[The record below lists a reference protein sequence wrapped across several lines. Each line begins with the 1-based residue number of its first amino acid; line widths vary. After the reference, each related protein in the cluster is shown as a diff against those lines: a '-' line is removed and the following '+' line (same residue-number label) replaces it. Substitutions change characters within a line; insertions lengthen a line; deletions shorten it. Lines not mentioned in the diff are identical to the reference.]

1 MGRQMFGRR
10 TRSARLHYRGLM
22 SKPIW
27 QALEDRVR
35 HRPADP
41 VVTYIDTD
49 GQRTELSAKTLAN
62 NAAKAA
68 NALRDEAFVEAGS
81 RVAFHVPWHWQRSVW
96 TLAAWLVGTTVVPGG
111 SPDQCDLVIAG
122 PVEAPGVVSGEFGPT
137 RQGEVWVVSFH
148 PFGLPNPS
156 LPEGCL
162 DAATIARIQPD
173 AFAPDLLAG
182 DDDAVSALAFVG
194 GASFGQQDL
203 LQRAKAIGESH
214 LLTPGQRFALVG
226 LPVDELEGWLM
237 GSLVPIVCDAS
248 IVMAAPGLDGG
259 AIAGMESARLIG

>member
-1 MGRQMFGRR
+1 MFGRR
-10 TRSARLHYRGLM
+10 SRSARLHYRGLM
-22 SKPIW
+22 SNPIW

-35 HRPADP
+35 RRPADP
-41 VVTYIDTD
+41 VVTYIDAD

-81 RVAFHVPWHWQRSVW
+81 RVALHVPWHWQRSVW
-96 TLAAWLVGTTVVPGG
+96 TLAAWLIGATVVPGG
-111 SPDQCDLVIAG
+111 SPDQCDLVIAS
-122 PVEAPGVVSGEFGPT
+122 PTEAPGVLSGQFGPT
-137 RQGEVWVVSFH
+137 GQGEVWVVSVH

-173 AFAPDLLAG
+173 AFAPDPFAPH
-182 DDDAVSALAFVG
+182 DDAVSALAFVS

-203 LQRAKAIGESH
+203 LQRAKAIGETH
-214 LLTPGQRFALVG
+214 LLNPGERCAMIGV
-226 LPVDELEGWLM
+226 PVDELEGWLM
-237 GSLVPIVCDAS
+237 GTLVPISCDAS
-248 IVMAAPGLDGG
+248 IVMAAPGLD
-259 AIAGMESARLIG
+259 AEEIAKQESARLIV

>member
-1 MGRQMFGRR
+1 MFGRR
-10 TRSARLHYRGLM
+10 SRSARLYYRGPM
-22 SKPIW
+22 TNPIW

-35 HRPADP
+35 RRPADP
-41 VVTYIDTD
+41 VVTYIDAD

-68 NALRDEAFVEAGS
+68 NALRDEAFLESGS
-81 RVAFHVPWHWQRSVW
+81 RLAFHVPWHWQRCVW
-96 TLAAWLVGTTVVPGG
+96 TLAAWLVGATVVPGG

-122 PVEAPGVVSGEFGPT
+122 PVEAPGVVTEQFGPT
-137 RQGEVWVVSFH
+137 GQGEVWVVSLH

-156 LPEGCL
+156 LPEGCV

-173 AFAPDLLAG
+173 AFVPDPFAP

-194 GASFGQQDL
+194 GASFGQQHL
-203 LQRAKAIGESH
+203 LAHAGEIGESH
-214 LLTPGQRFALVG
+214 LLTPGDRFAIVG
-226 LPVDELEGWLM
+226 LPVDELEGWLI

-248 IVMAAPGLDGG
+248 IIMAAPGLDGV
-259 AIAGMESARLIG
+259 AIAGRESARLIG

>member
-1 MGRQMFGRR
+1 MIGRR
-10 TRSARLHYRGLM
+10 SRSARLHYRGVV
-22 SKPIW
+22 SNPIW

-35 HRPADP
+35 RRPADP
-41 VVTYIDTD
+41 VVTYIDAD

-68 NALRDEAFVEAGS
+68 NALRDEAFLEAGS
-81 RVAFHVPWHWQRSVW
+81 RLAFHVPWHWQRSVW
-96 TLAAWLVGTTVVPGG
+96 TLAAWLVGATVVPGG
-111 SPDQCDLVIAG
+111 SPDQCDLVIAS
-122 PVEAPGVVSGEFGPT
+122 PSEAPGVVGGQFGPPG
-137 RQGEVWVVSFH
+137 QGEVWVVSVH

-173 AFAPDLLAG
+173 AFAPDPFAP
-182 DDDAVSALAFVG
+182 DDVAVSALRFAS

-203 LQRAKAIGESH
+203 LQLAKAIGETH
-214 LLTPGQRFALVG
+214 LINPGERFALVG

-237 GSLVPIVCDAS
+237 GTLVPIACDAS
-248 IVMAAPGLDGG
+248 IVMAAQGSDTGV
-259 AIAGMESARLIG
+259 IARRESARLIG